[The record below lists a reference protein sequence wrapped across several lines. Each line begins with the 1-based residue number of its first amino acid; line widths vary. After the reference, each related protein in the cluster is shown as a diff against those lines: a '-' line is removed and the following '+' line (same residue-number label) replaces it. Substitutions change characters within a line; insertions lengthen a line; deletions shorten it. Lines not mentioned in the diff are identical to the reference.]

1 MPTFSLQHAGRL
13 QPAGDFRS
21 DGGLRK
27 SFVRGGGTTSE
38 IQCTQQQLQ
47 EIIEQREGKGGP
59 RSTEDN

>member
-13 QPAGDFRS
+13 QPAGDFWS

-27 SFVRGGGTTSE
+27 LFVRGGGTTSE
-38 IQCTQQQLQ
+38 IQCTQPQLQ

-59 RSTEDN
+59 RSMEDN